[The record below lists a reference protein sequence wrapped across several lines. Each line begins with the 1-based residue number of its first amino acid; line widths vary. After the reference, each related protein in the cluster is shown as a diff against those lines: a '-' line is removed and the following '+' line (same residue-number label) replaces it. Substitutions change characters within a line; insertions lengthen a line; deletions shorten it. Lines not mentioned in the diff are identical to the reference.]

1 MFCLFKSLVVNITE
15 KDPECSAHEHDL
27 QLNLPLRGTQKR
39 TMKTRRACLA
49 LAAERGGWVSV
60 PEEEVG

>member
-15 KDPECSAHEHDL
+15 KDPEWSAHEHDL
-27 QLNLPLRGTQKR
+27 QLNLPL
-39 TMKTRRACLA
+39 RACLA